1 MAACS
6 SQGVPQPLS
15 SVATVP
21 GAEPSSQPPIPEQE
35 QRVRRKRPRLPKI
48 DIDALIAQHL
58 ANMKNA
64 KKLEAEAKKLMR
76 NEKRKKQRLMKKASN
91 LTPDDLE
98 RIAVLKRCGLWD
110 PANGVTIVPATED
123 NAAAAPQQPQQA
135 LEDAAAPAAGSQTP
149 IAPASDAAA
158 VRESDTED

>member
-1 MAACS
+1 
-6 SQGVPQPLS
+6 
-15 SVATVP
+15 
-21 GAEPSSQPPIPEQE
+21 
-35 QRVRRKRPRLPKI
+35 
-48 DIDALIAQHL
+48 
-58 ANMKNA
+58 MKNA